1 MTEHPAPG
9 DNIDGIGNFP
19 LEKRRQN
26 YYLTNY
32 PNEAGGGGRRGRR
45 TKPEAQI
52 SVCSFLSLVTNDL
65 CLKP

>member
-32 PNEAGGGGRRGRR
+32 PNEAGGGGGG
-45 TKPEAQI
+45 AQNQKLKYQ
-52 SVCSFLSLVTNDL
+52 SAVFFL
-65 CLKP
+65 